1 MLSIKEKITL
11 SLTLFCTASLQA
23 KANNIPTSNLVFSGI
38 QHPAIWGSL
47 LFPFDKKNNATML
60 AGMQLARTGLTQ
72 DSYSETISV
81 GLGKREKKKLTYG
94 GYLFVD
100 YIDSENGNE
109 LPHPGGNAEHNSGV
123 RFYRLSPGFDVASNN
138 GAKRFAFNYYLPVG
152 NKSRGTTMF
161 ADQAGI
167 DNSLIFDNHTVTGQ
181 PADLKEYTMYGFDA
195 KYTLNPKN
203 NDTSYTLGVYQFG
216 KNPLMSKYHIT
227 GLTAGISYQVD
238 NHMKLNLDD
247 RFDNVYS
254 NRIVASLNFSLDGY
268 KHTNPLTSQIYRNL
282 DFLNTKAGTASRQ
295 LINQT
300 GDRKVEYRN
309 IYFVKSG
316 AATGGDGSY
325 DHPFSNIGDIN
336 NLPSNANLWFAG
348 SSTYHSTEAFQLSGH
363 QSIFGRS
370 GSFQLPTYGG
380 NSSAPVLS
388 IDNGILISDGIH
400 QIDGI
405 NLQGA
410 GVANSRGIN
419 ISNATLSIS
428 NSKIGGTT
436 VATSY
441 KAGIYAHDNATVNV
455 SNTTIDTT
463 DDSSG
468 GGSLSALEATYGII
482 ANNNSHL
489 NINNTNIN
497 VENNGSDSAYGIIL
511 DVLENA
517 PANHSTAVINGGSIA
532 TLNTSTG
539 QSTALLSDRNS
550 RITASNVDMSS
561 EANGSGTAYGVR
573 SQADSTINIT
583 GGSLSALNTS
593 TSTGNSSALYSL
605 NDSTITA
612 SNVDISS
619 EASGSSSATGAFSRN
634 NSTINITGGSLSA
647 LNTSTGASTALY
659 SLNDSTIT
667 ASNVDMS
674 SEINGSSNAFGAYSS
689 DDSAIN
695 ITGGSLSALNTSTST
710 AGWSLALYSLGNSR
724 IMARNVDVS
733 SEANGSGSAVGAA
746 SWDHSAINITGGSLS
761 ALNPSMGGQSIALN
775 SNGTS
780 TITVDNTRIS
790 STAETDSNA
799 TIKTGTGIT
808 IDADSKCYLNGQEVL
823 C

>member
-11 SLTLFCTASLQA
+11 YLTLLCTASLQA
-23 KANNIPTSNLVFSGI
+23 KANNIPTSNIVFSGI

-47 LFPFDKKNNATML
+47 LFPFKKKNNATWL

-109 LPHPGGNAEHNSGV
+109 LPHPGRNAEHNSGV

-152 NKSRGTTMF
+152 NKSRVAIMF

-181 PADLKEYTMYGFDA
+181 VVDWKEYTMYGVDA

-203 NDTSYTLGVYQFG
+203 NNTSYTLGVYQFG
-216 KNPLMSKYHIT
+216 GNPLMSKYHIT

-268 KHTNPLTSQIYRNL
+268 KHTNPLTRQIYRNL
-282 DFLNTKAGTASRQ
+282 DFLNTEAGTASRQ
-295 LINQT
+295 LINET
-300 GDRKVEYRN
+300 GYRKVEYRN

-316 AATGGDGSY
+316 AGTGGDGSY

-336 NLPSNANLWFAG
+336 NLPGNANLWFAG
-348 SSTYHSTEAFQLSGH
+348 SSTYHSTDAFQLSGH

-380 NSSAPVLS
+380 NSSTPVLT

-410 GVANSRGIN
+410 GAEDSRGIN
-419 ISNATLSIS
+419 ISNAALSIS

-441 KAGIYAHDNATVNV
+441 KAGIYAHDNASVNI

-463 DDSSG
+463 DDSDSSDG
-468 GGSLSALEATYGII
+468 NFYTLGRTYGII

-497 VENNGSDSAYGIIL
+497 VENNGSNSAYGIIL
-511 DVLENA
+511 DALENA
-517 PANHSTAVINGGSIA
+517 PANHSTVVINGGSIA
-532 TLNTSTG
+532 TLNT
-539 QSTALLSDRNS
+539 A
-550 RITASNVDMSS
+550 
-561 EANGSGTAYGVR
+561 
-573 SQADSTINIT
+573 
-583 GGSLSALNTS
+583 
-593 TSTGNSSALYSL
+593 TGNSLALYSL
-605 NDSTITA
+605 NNSRVTA

-619 EASGSSSATGAFSRN
+619 EA
-634 NSTINITGGSLSA
+634 
-647 LNTSTGASTALY
+647 
-659 SLNDSTIT
+659 
-667 ASNVDMS
+667 
-674 SEINGSSNAFGAYSS
+674 NGSRFAYGAVSF

-695 ITGGSLSALNTSTST
+695 ITGGSLSALNTST
-710 AGWSLALYSLGNSR
+710 GL
-724 IMARNVDVS
+724 
-733 SEANGSGSAVGAA
+733 
-746 SWDHSAINITGGSLS
+746 
-761 ALNPSMGGQSIALN
+761 SIALF
-775 SNGTS
+775 SLQDS
-780 TITVDNTRIS
+780 TITASNVDMS
-790 STAETDSNA
+790 SEN
-799 TIKTGTGIT
+799 
-808 IDADSKCYLNGQEVL
+808 NGLRTLLLEHTHGVIAPSIL
-823 C
+823 PEEAFLL